1 MGPECPVRELL
12 TACVAGGNQLAWG
25 EFIRRFHPVI
35 AGTVTKTARN
45 WLHPTTPLVEELTQ
59 DTYLRLCA
67 HNYRILRD
75 FEPEHEDSIYGFLKA
90 VAFSVTH
97 DHFRIAYAGKRGS
110 GRQDAPLNERLVGAQ
125 GMSEV
130 DKRILM
136 EEIASA
142 LDEIANPETRE
153 RDRQIFLLHYRD
165 GVTSRGIA
173 DIPAFGL
180 GQKGVEAI
188 LQRLIGRMR
197 KHFAAGAGGGR

>member
-1 MGPECPVRELL
+1 VGPHTPIQELL
-12 TACVAGGNQLAWG
+12 DACLQGGHEPAWG

-45 WLHPTTPLVEELTQ
+45 WVLPTTPLVEELTQ
-59 DTYLRLCA
+59 ETYLRLCA
-67 HNYRILRD
+67 HQYRILRD
-75 FEPEHEDSIYGFLKA
+75 FRPEHEDSIFGFLKA

-97 DHFRIAYAGKRGS
+97 DYFRVAYAGKRGS
-110 GRQDAPLNERLVGAQ
+110 GRADAQLNEKLVAAQ

-136 EEIASA
+136 DEIASA
-142 LDEIANPETRE
+142 LEELANPETRT

-165 GVTSRGIA
+165 GLTSKAIA
-173 DIPAFGL
+173 ELPAIGL

-197 KHFAAGAGGGR
+197 KHFTAGAGR